1 METKVKIVSLC
12 REPMR
17 IMSNRSNKEI
27 VKYHFVGETLDV
39 QYPRKIC
46 FYVFGDERYLRMN
59 LRVGEVY
66 NVQFDIESREWN
78 ERWFTECVCF
88 NSEPIS
94 NAGVK
99 TNEPSVQVQTPTITA
114 TQAQAPNQVQ
124 EPSQE
129 KVKEQEQEQDLPF

>member
-88 NSEPIS
+88 NAEPIS

-99 TNEPSVQVQTPTITA
+99 TNEPSVQVQTPTMTT
-114 TQAQAPNQVQ
+114 TQAQASNQVQ